1 LIEQAVEI
9 KTPDGTP
16 EGFLYRSEDRQPRP
30 GVLFL
35 TDIGG
40 IRPVQ
45 REKTRRLAEQGYVV
59 LMPNIFYRTGKP
71 PLFNFERTPGDERSM
86 KRFAELSAPLTPEAM
101 ERDAGAY
108 VDFLTARPFVR
119 EGAMGVVGY
128 CFSGSMAMR
137 TAAVRPEKIA
147 AAASF
152 HGGRLFTDLPTSPHL
167 ELPRIKARLYFGH
180 AVNDRSMPA
189 EAIAKLEAALQAWA
203 GKYESEVYEGAHH
216 SWTEPDSPV
225 YNPEQAELAF
235 QRLTK
240 VFEETLT

>member
-1 LIEQAVEI
+1 
-9 KTPDGTP
+9 
-16 EGFLYRSEDRQPRP
+16 
-30 GVLFL
+30 
-35 TDIGG
+35 
-40 IRPVQ
+40 
-45 REKTRRLAEQGYVV
+45 
-59 LMPNIFYRTGKP
+59 
-71 PLFNFERTPGDERSM
+71 
-86 KRFAELSAPLTPEAM
+86 
-101 ERDAGAY
+101 
-108 VDFLTARPFVR
+108 
-119 EGAMGVVGY
+119 
-128 CFSGSMAMR
+128 MR